1 MPLIDLVRFRFQMA
15 ELVEQFADPA
25 GFVKE
30 FLKILDLYS
39 RRALKPGATSL
50 PSSLLPAFNC
60 HPQVMKLIR
69 DAILPSV
76 QEFPEQAIS
85 TAGALWEDDHLE
97 SRELAAT
104 ILGNLPPAYAK
115 HIETHIHNWA
125 HPDVDNVSLDHLLE
139 KSIHSLQIN
148 QPKVVEEMI
157 ISYVNHQDPAY
168 QRIGLKMMEQ
178 LVRHTEFTQFPM
190 LFKHLS
196 RFISEDTDQL
206 TQLETTAVVAALVD
220 RSPVE
225 TTYFLRQLL
234 FLTPG
239 QNITRT
245 IKRYLPFFTEDLQEK
260 LALAIKNH
268 Q

>member
-1 MPLIDLVRFRFQMA
+1 MPLIDLVRFRFQMV

-50 PSSLLPAFNC
+50 PSSLLPVFNC

-104 ILGNLPPAYAK
+104 ILGNLPPAYEK
-115 HIETHIHNWA
+115 QLETHILNWA
-125 HPDVDNVSLDHLLE
+125 HPDIDNASLEYLLDR
-139 KSIHSLQIN
+139 SIHTLQTN
-148 QPKVVEEMI
+148 QPKVVEDLI
-157 ISYVNHQDPAY
+157 VGYVDHQDPPF
-168 QRIGLKMMEQ
+168 RIIGLKIMER
-178 LVRHTEFTQFPM
+178 LVRHPEFNRFPM
-190 LFKHLS
+190 IFKHLS
-196 RFISEDTDQL
+196 RFITEDTDQQ
-206 TQLETTAVVAALVD
+206 TQLATTSVVTALVD

-225 TTYFLRQLL
+225 TMYFLRQLL

-239 QNITRT
+239 QNIARI
-245 IKRYLPFFTEDLQEK
+245 IKRYLPLFPENLQEK
-260 LALAIKNH
+260 LLLAIKNH